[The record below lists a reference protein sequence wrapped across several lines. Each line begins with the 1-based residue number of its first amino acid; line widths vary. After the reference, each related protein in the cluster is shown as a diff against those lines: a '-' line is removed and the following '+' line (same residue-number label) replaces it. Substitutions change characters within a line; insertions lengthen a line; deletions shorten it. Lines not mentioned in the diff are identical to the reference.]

1 MVSRSR
7 RLLSPA
13 LQSELVFRITS
24 DVMLI
29 EVNGNRVIRKAKE
42 NHPDIIS
49 SIDIADFFK
58 FDPPKDQLFDLIYDH
73 T

>member
-7 RLLSPA
+7 RLPSPA
-13 LQSELVFRITS
+13 LQSELVFRNSS

-29 EVNGNRVIRKAKE
+29 EVNNRVIRKAKE

-49 SIDIADFFK
+49 SIEIADFFK

>member
-1 MVSRSR
+1 
-7 RLLSPA
+7 
-13 LQSELVFRITS
+13 
-24 DVMLI
+24 MLI

-49 SIDIADFFK
+49 SIEIADFFK